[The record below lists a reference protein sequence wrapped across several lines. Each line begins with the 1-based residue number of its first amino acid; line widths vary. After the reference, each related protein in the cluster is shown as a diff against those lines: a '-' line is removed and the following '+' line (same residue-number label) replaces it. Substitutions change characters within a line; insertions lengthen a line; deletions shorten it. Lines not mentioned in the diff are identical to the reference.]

1 MAATTGD
8 QAVASD
14 EGVYYAGEY
23 TNDQYYSIDPES
35 QSSITAK
42 SQRPFNSKSSGRR
55 DHGSSKGSKPDRAQ
69 SRHKHSNKSHKDH
82 SQITENESKLKNVVL
97 SEVEIFTMWR

>member
-35 QSSITAK
+35 QSSIIAK

-55 DHGSSKGSKPDRAQ
+55 DHGSSKGSVKRDKAQ
-69 SRHKHSNKSHKDH
+69 RSHTHGHKHSNKSRKDH
-82 SQITENESKLKNVVL
+82 SQIFENESRLKPL
-97 SEVEIFTMWR
+97 FSLT